1 MGVEIERERGERKRS
16 ERTAQQN
23 VAFRET
29 LRGREPEPETAD
41 DTVAALCSELRVQ
54 QSSAE
59 QCSSGAAVPLSGHKW
74 MCNHEH
80 DRFQKRSLED
90 MSK

>member
-1 MGVEIERERGERKRS
+1 M
-16 ERTAQQN
+16 
-23 VAFRET
+23 AFRET
-29 LRGREPEPETAD
+29 LRGREPEPEAAD
-41 DTVAALCSELRVQ
+41 DAVAALCSELRVQ

-80 DRFQKRSLED
+80 DRSQKRSLED
-90 MSK
+90 MSKLTVCVNIIRNRRQGTESC